1 MFLKYYCVTFDIS
14 PSTGRNADYA
24 TARRTIE
31 ALVGTRNYFRLM
43 MQCCIVRTDQSA
55 TDLRDSIKS
64 KLSPGINILVMRLAP
79 GFAFKISD
87 PQMRRTAGNLLREID
102 TIIIG

>member
-24 TARRTIE
+24 TARRIIE
-31 ALVGTRNYFRLM
+31 ALVGTQNYFRLM
-43 MQCCIVRTDQSA
+43 MQCCVVRTDQSA
-55 TDLRDSIKS
+55 ADLRDSIKS
-64 KLSPGINILVMRLAP
+64 RLAPGINILVMRLAP

-102 TIIIG
+102 TIVIK